1 MRFNISQ
8 MQNDQHPLE
17 DFFGLKQDSSS
28 ESKSGQPNDAD
39 NSDDNG
45 RFRHIFRRRH
55 TWTDQL
61 RLLPKVLSKRER
73 YWILTF
79 LLIIAGSVIAIPF
92 TTYNHF
98 TNPVASYGGSF
109 SEGIVGQPRHINPLL
124 SQSNDPDRDLSSLIY
139 SGLLKHNENGKLVP
153 DLAKSYEISSDGL
166 NYTIYLKEN
175 VLWHDGQKLTA
186 DDVVYTIQTAQN
198 GDYSSPQRVNW
209 QGVTITKINDAT
221 VMFKLNNKYAQFLNN
236 LTLGILPKH
245 IWGAVQPINFAS
257 AEYNLKPVG
266 SGPYMFEKLQKDN
279 LGQIQSYQLATNKD
293 FYDGQPYIDT
303 IVVKFYDSEDNM
315 ITAYNS
321 NEIRNLSSISPQNL
335 NKLKF
340 KQRVNITELKVPRY
354 FGVFFNQSQ
363 NPILASKNV
372 RLALNH
378 PTDKQAIIDAVVG
391 GKGSA
396 IYSPLIESVLDV
408 NQDITKYTYDLN
420 QAKAILVAD
429 NWTSTDSKG
438 FLQKASGKNLARLTI
453 HITTS
458 TLPELVQIANIL
470 KDQWAKAGVEVIV
483 DALPTPQLQQAIKDR
498 SYQSLLFG
506 EILDLDPDPF
516 SFWDSSQTQKL
527 GLNLALYS
535 NKTVDS
541 LLADARQS
549 LNPLERAKKYD
560 DFQKIV
566 ISDVP
571 VVFLY
576 NPLYLYPQTTD
587 IRGTKT
593 TVIATPADRF
603 ANIEKWYIDTKRIWR

>member
-1 MRFNISQ
+1 

-17 DFFGLKQDSSS
+17 DFFGLKQDSSVEPGS
-28 ESKSGQPNDAD
+28 AQPNDLTRRSGD
-39 NSDDNG
+39 KKH
-45 RFRHIFRRRH
+45 FEHIFRRRAG
-55 TWTDQL
+55 WVDQL

-79 LLIIAGSVIAIPF
+79 ILIIIGSVVAIPF
-92 TTYNHF
+92 TTYTHF
-98 TNPVASYGGSF
+98 TNPVASYGDSF
-109 SEGIVGQPRHINPLL
+109 SEGVIGQPRHINPLL
-124 SQSNDPDRDLSSLIY
+124 AQTNDPDRDLSSLIY
-139 SGLLKHNENGKLVP
+139 SGLLKYNETGKLIP

-166 NYTIYLKEN
+166 NYTIYLKDN
-175 VLWHDGQKLTA
+175 ILWHDGQKLTA

-198 GDYSSPQRVNW
+198 ADYSSPQRVNW
-209 QGVTITKINDAT
+209 QGVTITKLNDAA

-245 IWGAVQPINFAS
+245 IWSAVQPINFAS
-257 AEYNLKPVG
+257 ADYNLKPVG
-266 SGPYMFEKLQKDN
+266 SGPYIFNKLQKDD
-279 LGQIQSYQLATNKD
+279 LGQIQLYQLNANKD
-293 FYDGQPYIDT
+293 FYDGRPYIDT
-303 IVVKFYDSEDNM
+303 VIIKLYDSEDSM

-321 NEIRNLSSISPQNL
+321 NEIQNLSSISPKNL

-354 FGVFFNQSQ
+354 FVVFFNQSQ
-363 NPILASKNV
+363 NPVLASKNV
-372 RLALNH
+372 RLALNYA
-378 PTDKQAIIDAVVG
+378 TDKQAIIDTVAG

-396 IYSPLIESVLDV
+396 IYSPLIESVLNV
-408 NQDITKYTYDLN
+408 GQDITKYTFDLN
-420 QAKAILVAD
+420 QAKTILAAD
-429 NWTSTDSKG
+429 GWTSTDSNGFVQKG
-438 FLQKASGKNLARLTI
+438 TGKNLARLTI

-470 KDQWAKAGVEVIV
+470 KSQWSQAGVEVIV
-483 DALPTPQLQQAIKDR
+483 DALATPQLQQVIKDR

-535 NKTVDS
+535 NKTTDG
-541 LLADARQS
+541 LLQDARQS

-566 ISDVP
+566 ISDAP
-571 VVFLY
+571 AVFLY
-576 NPLYLYPQTTD
+576 NPLYLYPKTTD
-587 IRGTKT
+587 IHGANT
-593 TVIATPADRF
+593 TTIASPADRF
-603 ANIEKWYIDTKRIWR
+603 TNIEKWYINTKRIWQ